1 MIGCN
6 HWDITH
12 MNGSGKMDDATRCV
26 HTALDPEPTTGAV
39 HIPIFQTSTYVQNDF
54 ADHKGFE
61 YARGDNPTRNT
72 LQSAIAN
79 LESPHQEAY
88 AYCFGSGMAAITTIT
103 QMLQSGDHIIACD
116 DLYGGTIRL
125 FNQVLSRYN
134 IGVTYTDFVSRDFSS
149 CLQENT
155 KLLWL
160 ETPTNPLLSVHD
172 IEELA
177 KQAKSKGI
185 IVVVDSTFATPIIQ
199 RPLDLGADM
208 VVHSTTKYIGGHSD
222 VIGGCVVTNNVE
234 LSEQLRFL
242 QNATGGVPGPF
253 DCFLTL
259 RGLRT
264 LELRM
269 KRHCENAEHIASHLQ
284 NHPKVTNIFYPG
296 LETHKS
302 HSVAKKQMNYF
313 GGMISLELEGGESAA
328 RKFAKNLKLF
338 ATAESL
344 GGIESLINHPWTM
357 THASVPEDQRIQAGL
372 SPGLVRLSVGIES
385 KQDLLDDINHSLEKV
400 FPK

>member
-1 MIGCN
+1 M
-6 HWDITH
+6 
-12 MNGSGKMDDATRCV
+12 
-26 HTALDPEPTTGAV
+26 
-39 HIPIFQTSTYVQNDF
+39 
-54 ADHKGFE
+54 
-61 YARGDNPTRNT
+61 
-72 LQSAIAN
+72 
-79 LESPHQEAY
+79 
-88 AYCFGSGMAAITTIT
+88 
-103 QMLQSGDHIIACD
+103 
-116 DLYGGTIRL
+116 
-125 FNQVLSRYN
+125 
-134 IGVTYTDFVSRDFSS
+134 
-149 CLQENT
+149 
-155 KLLWL
+155 
-160 ETPTNPLLSVHD
+160 HD

-284 NHPKVTNIFYPG
+284 NHPKVT
-296 LETHKS
+296 
-302 HSVAKKQMNYF
+302 
-313 GGMISLELEGGESAA
+313 
-328 RKFAKNLKLF
+328 KF
-338 ATAESL
+338 S
-344 GGIESLINHPWTM
+344 
-357 THASVPEDQRIQAGL
+357 IQ
-372 SPGLVRLSVGIES
+372 V
-385 KQDLLDDINHSLEKV
+385 
-400 FPK
+400 